1 MHAQW
6 GRGLLPG
13 RVTLPPLFL
22 SLPGCGNGK
31 YMGVLGAASQ
41 VVGCDFSPAL
51 LAHARERGHEVFS
64 CDAQCVPLRSG
75 AFDGCLC
82 IAVLHHVATVARR
95 VHVLSEMAR
104 LLRPGGRGLVY
115 VWAMEQEG
123 SSRRQFAAQDVL
135 VPWSMAKRFSV
146 GLRAG
151 GAGAD
156 AAAAAAGST
165 PTAGGGSGDNGGSG
179 GSGRVADQ
187 GGAGSGQRATGD
199 AGTQGGAS
207 IRSVPLAE
215 VAAAGPP
222 PSSSPPPP
230 SPEGGEEGG
239 VVYHRFC
246 HVYCEG
252 EVEGLLARVPHTH
265 VVDSYFDTSNWC
277 VEFEKTA

>member
-1 MHAQW
+1 
-6 GRGLLPG
+6 
-13 RVTLPPLFL
+13 
-22 SLPGCGNGK
+22 
-31 YMGVLGAASQ
+31 MGVLGGASQ

-51 LAHARERGHEVFS
+51 LAHARDRGHEVFS

-95 VHVLSEMAR
+95 VHVLAEMAR

-135 VPWSMAKRFSV
+135 VPWSMAKRFSA
-146 GLRAG
+146 GLRAQ
-151 GAGAD
+151 GAAEGTA
-156 AAAAAAGST
+156 T
-165 PTAGGGSGDNGGSG
+165 PTPDSGSGSG
-179 GSGRVADQ
+179 GSSGACGQSAGQEAAGVEA
-187 GGAGSGQRATGD
+187 AGSGSGAAAGDTGR
-199 AGTQGGAS
+199 GGAS

-215 VAAAGPP
+215 ATAAGAS
-222 PSSSPPPP
+222 PSSSPPAAPP
-230 SPEGGEEGG
+230 SQEGGEEGG

-252 EVEGLLARVPHTH
+252 EVEGLLARVPNTH

-277 VEFEKTA
+277 IEFEKTA